1 VNPILARFRQKS
13 TLRKLADIIT
23 AIGEII
29 DFDLHLIDNVALS
42 ANLEIKVGD
51 EYKEFGGP
59 NLFASIPN
67 EGNDIVGHFIKR
79 CFEICEVDK
88 GRDLEG
94 HLIKVQLDDDRIVG
108 ISSLR
113 SDQFFY
119 PAAEFEGL
127 DQ

>member
-1 VNPILARFRQKS
+1 MS
-13 TLRKLADIIT
+13 DTIT

-29 DFDLHLIDNVALS
+29 DFDLHLIEGVALS
-42 ANLEIKVGD
+42 ASLEIKVGE
-51 EYKEFGGP
+51 EYIEFGGP

-67 EGNDIVGHFIKR
+67 EGHDIVGHFVKR
-79 CFEICEVDK
+79 CFQICEVDK

-119 PAAEFEGL
+119 PASEFEKL
-127 DQ
+127 DE

>member
-1 VNPILARFRQKS
+1 MGD
-13 TLRKLADIIT
+13 TIT

-29 DFDLHLIDNVALS
+29 DFDLHLIEGVALS
-42 ANLEIKVGD
+42 ASLEIKVGD

-67 EGNDIVGHFIKR
+67 EGDDIVGYFIKR
-79 CFEICEVDK
+79 CFQICEVDK

-94 HLIKVQLDDDRIVG
+94 HLVKVQIHDERIVG

-113 SDQFFY
+113 SDQLFY
-119 PAAEFEGL
+119 PTSEFEKIGE
-127 DQ
+127 